1 MLTGAIPIP
10 TPAQP
15 RTEETNP
22 ASQTKTSRQTSQVT
36 EEVRTEADAEIIQ
49 ELMNE
54 EMTQEQVVSKKSTWF
69 SE

>member
-49 ELMNE
+49 ELM
-54 EMTQEQVVSKKSTWF
+54 MKR
-69 SE
+69 